1 MSPSSAHIARSG
13 ILRDEME
20 RAGIDALLV
29 YGNAWHADSLRYAT
43 DFGIQEGQALALV
56 GRDGA
61 TTLLLDDRA
70 EADRARAE
78 GNCEVVFAP
87 KLIEAARDLLSRAG
101 NRSVAATPWR
111 LMPYGLTRDARD
123 LRISDGAVL
132 LEHLLMG
139 KRDFEL
145 AAARRAAA
153 LADEG
158 YKVFRDAAR
167 PGRKDYELIAEIE
180 AFFRA
185 HRVPENFMIIGVGGV
200 EVRGM
205 APPVGKVIKEGDL
218 VTTELTPCVDGYYAQ
233 VCRTLVS
240 GTPSETQLKSFAVFQ
255 EALEAGLAA
264 VKSGVAASA
273 IAKAENDVF
282 RAHGLG
288 DYVTSEYTRVRG
300 HGIGLFPDQRPQILE
315 DVHLPIVGDSTIIVH
330 PNTYHPDAGYM
341 VLGDTIIA
349 RANGHERLGGLSREL
364 FSVPVRE

>member
-1 MSPSSAHIARSG
+1 MTPSKAHIARG
-13 ILRDEME
+13 NILREEME
-20 RAGIDALLV
+20 RADIDALLI

-56 GRDGA
+56 GKDGV
-61 TTLLLDDRA
+61 TTLLLDDQA
-70 EADRARAE
+70 EAERAAAE

-87 KLIEAARDLLSRAG
+87 KLIKAARDLLGRAG
-101 NRSVAATPWR
+101 NRKVAATPWR
-111 LMPYGLTRDARD
+111 LMPYGLTRDASD
-123 LRISDGAVL
+123 LRISDGAAL
-132 LEHLLMG
+132 LEHLLMA

-145 AAARRAAA
+145 EASRRAAK

-205 APPVGKVIKEGDL
+205 APPVGKVIKAGDL

-233 VCRTLVS
+233 VCRTLVCGQAS
-240 GTPSETQLKSFAVFQ
+240 DLQLKSFAVFQ
-255 EALEAGLAA
+255 EALTAGLSVVKADIPAA
-264 VKSGVAASA
+264 A
-273 IAKAENDVF
+273 IARAENDVF
-282 RAHGLG
+282 RKYGLG

-300 HGIGLFPDQRPQILE
+300 HGIGLFPDQKPQILE
-315 DVHLPIVGDSTIIVH
+315 DVTLPIIGDSTIIVH
-330 PNTYHPDAGYM
+330 PNTYHPAVGYM
-341 VLGDTIIA
+341 VLGDTIA
-349 RANGHERLGGLSREL
+349 VRGDGHECLGSLSREL
-364 FSVPVRE
+364 FSVAV

>member
-1 MSPSSAHIARSG
+1 MTPSKAHVARSG
-13 ILRDEME
+13 ILREEME
-20 RAGIDALLV
+20 RADIDALLI
-29 YGNAWHADSLRYAT
+29 YGNNWHADSLRYAT

-56 GRDGA
+56 GKDGV

-70 EADRARAE
+70 EAERAKAE

-87 KLIEAARDLLSRAG
+87 KLIEAARELLGRAG
-101 NRSVAATPWR
+101 NRRVAATPWR

-123 LRISDGAVL
+123 LRISDGAAL
-132 LEHLLMG
+132 LEHLLMA
-139 KRDFEL
+139 KRDFEIDS
-145 AAARRAAA
+145 ARRAAK

-167 PGRKDYELIAEIE
+167 PGRKDYELISEIE

-185 HRVPENFMIIGVGGV
+185 HRVAENFMIIGVGGV

-205 APPVGKVIKEGDL
+205 APPVGKTIKAGDL
-218 VTTELTPCVDGYYAQ
+218 VSTELTPCVDGYYAQ

-240 GTPSETQLKSFAVFQ
+240 GPASETQLKSFAVYQ
-255 EALEAGLAA
+255 DALEAGLAA
-264 VKSGVAASA
+264 VKANVTAAE

-315 DVHLPIVGDSTIIVH
+315 DVKLPIIDNSTIIVH
-330 PNTYHPDAGYM
+330 PNTYHPQAGYM
-341 VLGDTIIA
+341 VLGDTIVV
-349 RANGHERLGGLSREL
+349 RGDSYECLGSLSREL
-364 FSVPVRE
+364 FSVPV